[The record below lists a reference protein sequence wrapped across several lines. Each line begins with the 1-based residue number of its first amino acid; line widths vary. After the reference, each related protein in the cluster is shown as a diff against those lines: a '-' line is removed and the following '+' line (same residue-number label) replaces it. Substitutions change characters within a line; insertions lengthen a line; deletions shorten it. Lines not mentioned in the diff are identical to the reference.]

1 MPSAPAAPGKESPV
15 PASPPKPAPAAEQKP
30 AAQAAQTVTST
41 HATAKPAD
49 GRLTFNFRYQPW
61 QSVLDWFAEQAGLS
75 LLMESPPPG
84 TFNYADSRTYTP
96 TEALDV
102 LNGVLLTKGYSLV
115 RHGKMLVVVNLED
128 GIPPNLVP
136 DVPLEELDQRGEYE
150 LIRVLFPVWNMTPEQ
165 AATEVQP
172 LLGPQGKVVVLPQ
185 AKQVQVTE
193 TGGRLRTIR
202 SVINAVESP
211 EMGAA
216 GMREIDLKYISFDA
230 AMPSI
235 RQMLGIPAEAFSSP
249 DNSVQI
255 TKSALGNKLIFRG
268 TAQQAARLTAVL
280 RLIDVP
286 EAATGINGAPQ
297 LEIYSITNADPESVV
312 KMLQVMLHN
321 DPTVIL
327 SANKDAGHVIA
338 FATPPQQ
345 ATIKATIDQMQK
357 EVKQVDVIS
366 LSNVDP
372 QVAVIAINKLFGS
385 DSKEPDPKA
394 PRVDADITTR
404 SLMVRG
410 SAAQVAQI
418 RDLLRKLGETE
429 DEGGA
434 TTNKQHVRLLPLSGA
449 AARSA
454 ISQIEQIWPTMRQ
467 NKIRIVSPSSGI
479 PSYRPGDNSGNSPNA
494 VPGPSAVIPGNES
507 PDQVQELWQSFL
519 KDRAN
524 PAPQPQSTPDGVKG
538 SDKERK
544 STNATNASANA
555 TSQSLFHL
563 VAGDLPSPTAQK
575 SAIPPNA
582 TTPSSPSPTAITI
595 KPGTVATSRS
605 GAPVVIAPGP
615 GGILIASDDLDA
627 LDELENLLSTV
638 AGHSAASGRE
648 FAVYYLKYSKA
659 SMVAEVLSAIFGG
672 TSAGKDKD
680 IIGDMA
686 NNALGGLGGG
696 LMGDLLLGGGNTSG
710 GFTSGTVDIVPD
722 ARLNALIVHA
732 KPTDL
737 DTVEQLLKVLDQRS
751 GPEDVEAEAQ
761 PRPIPVYNTTAA
773 EIAQIVQQVY
783 QDRMAGGAAVMS
795 PQDMM
800 KMIRGGNNPEQQVQK
815 MSIAIDT
822 RNNMLI
828 VRAPDALFNDVKALV
843 SQLDQAV
850 ADSPQ
855 TTRVVSL
862 KHTNSVAV
870 QKALSSVL
878 NNVKMGTTAAQAT
891 PPAATAAATN
901 APDENSP
908 EERMRRAMRRNFE
921 MMQEFQRMQDSAGG
935 GRGGGGF
942 DRSRFF
948 RGGGPGGGGPGGGPG
963 GGGGPDGG
971 GFRGRGGGDGGG
983 GRGRN

>member
-1 MPSAPAAPGKESPV
+1 
-15 PASPPKPAPAAEQKP
+15 
-30 AAQAAQTVTST
+30 
-41 HATAKPAD
+41 
-49 GRLTFNFRYQPW
+49 
-61 QSVLDWFAEQAGLS
+61 
-75 LLMESPPPG
+75 MESPPPG
-84 TFNYADSRTYTP
+84 TFNYSDSRSYTP

-102 LNGVLLTKGYSLV
+102 LNGVLLTKGYTLV

-150 LIRVLFPVWNMTPEQ
+150 LVRVLFPVWNMTPEQ
-165 AATEVQP
+165 ASTEVQP
-172 LLGPQGKVVVLPQ
+172 LLGPQGKVVILPQ
-185 AKQVQVTE
+185 AKQIQVTE

-211 EMGAA
+211 DMGAA
-216 GMREIDLKYISFDA
+216 GMREFDLKYLSFDA
-230 AMPSI
+230 AMPTI

-268 TAQQAARLTAVL
+268 TAQQAARLSAVL
-280 RLIDVP
+280 RLVDVP
-286 EAATGINGAPQ
+286 EAATGVNGAPQ
-297 LEIYSITNADPESVV
+297 LEIYSITNADPEAVV
-312 KMLQVMLHN
+312 KMLQIMLHN
-321 DPTVIL
+321 DPTTVL
-327 SANKDAGHVIA
+327 SADKEAGHVIA
-338 FATPPQQ
+338 FATPPKQ

-372 QVAVIAINKLFGS
+372 QVAVLAINKLFGS
-385 DSKEPDPKA
+385 ESKEPDPKA

-429 DEGGA
+429 DEGGSA
-434 TTNKQHVRLLPLSGA
+434 TNKQHVRLLPLSGA

-467 NKIRIVSPSSGI
+467 NKIRIVSPSGGI
-479 PSYRPGDNSGNSPNA
+479 PSYRPSDNGGNSPNA
-494 VPGPSAVIPGNES
+494 VPGPSAAIPGS
-507 PDQVQELWQSFL
+507 DSQDQVQELWQSFL

-524 PAPQPQSTPDGVKG
+524 PTPQPQSTTPGGVKG
-538 SDKERK
+538 SDKEQK
-544 STNATNASANA
+544 SAEATNTSASA
-555 TSQSLFHL
+555 SGQSVFHF
-563 VAGDLPSPTAQK
+563 VAGDLPSTAAQK
-575 SAIPPNA
+575 SAVAPNA
-582 TTPSSPSPTAITI
+582 ATPSTPKPTAITI
-595 KPGTVATSRS
+595 KPSTVTTSRS

-615 GGILIASDDLDA
+615 GGILIASDDLEA

-659 SMVAEVLSAIFGG
+659 STVAEVLSAIFGG
-672 TSAGKDKD
+672 TSAGKDKGL
-680 IIGDMA
+680 IGDMA

-761 PRPIPVYNTTAA
+761 PRAIPVYNTTAA

-783 QDRMAGGAAVMS
+783 QDRIAGPGAVMS

-800 KMIRGGNNPEQQVQK
+800 KMIRGGNNPDQQVQK

-843 SQLDQAV
+843 SELDQAV

-862 KHTNSVAV
+862 KHTNSAAV

-891 PPAATAAATN
+891 PPAATAAAAAN
-901 APDENSP
+901 NNDENSP

-921 MMQEFQRMQDSAGG
+921 MMQEFQRLQDSAGG
-935 GRGGGGF
+935 GRGGGGPGGF

-963 GGGGPDGG
+963 GGGPGGPDGG
-971 GFRGRGGGDGGG
+971 GFRGRGGG
-983 GRGRN
+983 RGQ